1 MLAIVSQ
8 VEIRAICPLGIRG
21 IGMPLTKAERN
32 VLKTAKEIAE
42 LTRNDLDAVDKW
54 DNGEY
59 RRYAIMGAINQMVTG
74 EIIIRYTLLD
84 ELFTSLIAKY
94 FFHVPKQPT
103 NFKKWWRTKKFKIF
117 NHYIMDEMFLLRKMQ
132 IIHAIKP
139 LPGNIQSSIHRVN
152 SVRNAFAHSFFPEN
166 RREHRKLGK
175 VLYMGK
181 DIRTPEGLD
190 AFITDAHDTYN
201 FIAKRVY
208 PGWVN

>member
-1 MLAIVSQ
+1 MAQSLPKARQGLGESQPKGARFLAPRLNPPHAQKTLQS
-8 VEIRAICPLGIRG
+8 G
-21 IGMPLTKAERN
+21 
-32 VLKTAKEIAE
+32 LKSP
-42 LTRNDLDAVDKW
+42 D
-54 DNGEY
+54 G
-59 RRYAIMGAINQMVTG
+59 
-74 EIIIRYTLLD
+74 LLD

-139 LPGNIQSSIHRVN
+139 LPGNIQSSIHRIN

-208 PGWVN
+208 PGWAN